1 MFKCLIDLPLNTT
14 SVLLPLESKHKK
26 LSYNGLIQVRLFPGY
41 QCHCSLIDKWVVWIT
56 YNAIYSFSTNVY
68 RSPHCIPFQD
78 DDVEDSDSTVKSKS
92 SILSTAP
99 PEKRLLATCSS
110 AVEQVHAK
118 FDKRRYECRTVH
130 VDGEELKV
138 SQPQVDSTSTVGH
151 IITTRDVL
159 SGVYEGGLKVWEC
172 SLDLVRFL
180 ASHPSISGKS
190 RPAIHA
196 KSLDGAALVEAH
208 ASAARLIKSP
218 TINVLELGCGHGLPG
233 IFMLKKIPNSK
244 VCFQDLNEE
253 VLRYTTARN
262 VIFNAGREVVETR
275 TSFVRGDWTSVH
287 FISKLLE
294 IGKCQSFDII
304 LAAETLY
311 TKDSSEI
318 MSQLLW
324 RLLTPK

>member
-1 MFKCLIDLPLNTT
+1 MASFKFDF
-14 SVLLPLESKHKK
+14 
-26 LSYNGLIQVRLFPGY
+26 FP
-41 QCHCSLIDKWVVWIT
+41 
-56 YNAIYSFSTNVY
+56 
-68 RSPHCIPFQD
+68 D

-130 VDGEELKV
+130 VDSEELKV

-208 ASAARLIKSP
+208 ASTARLIKSP

-262 VIFNAGREVVETR
+262 VIFNAGREVAETR

-324 RLLTPK
+324 RLLTPKTGVGLLASKKYYFGKGLEGGTDAFKDHVTSKWIKKLQADTVMKIEDKKSNIREIIKIIKLS